1 MGRRIYVGNLPF
13 NTDEEQLKTLFE
25 EGGRHVE
32 SVKLVTDR
40 DTGRSRG
47 FAFVEMATDEEAAA
61 AITALNGRD
70 FGGRALTVSEARERP
85 ARGGPGAD
93 RGGPGADRGGRPP
106 RRGGF

>member
-32 SVKLVTDR
+32 TVKIVTDR

-47 FAFVEMATDEEAAA
+47 FAFVEMASDEEAAA

-93 RGGPGADRGGRPP
+93 RGGRPP

>member
-1 MGRRIYVGNLPF
+1 
-13 NTDEEQLKTLFE
+13 
-25 EGGRHVE
+25 
-32 SVKLVTDR
+32 
-40 DTGRSRG
+40 
-47 FAFVEMATDEEAAA
+47 MASDEEAAA

-93 RGGPGADRGGRPP
+93 RGGRPP